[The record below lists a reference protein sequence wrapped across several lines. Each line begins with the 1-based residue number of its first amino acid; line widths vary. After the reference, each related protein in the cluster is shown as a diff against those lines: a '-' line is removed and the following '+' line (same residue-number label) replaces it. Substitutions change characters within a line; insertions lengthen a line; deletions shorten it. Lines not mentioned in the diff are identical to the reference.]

1 MIRRECGGKRMNDI
15 RENGTVAASESVSP
29 FYIPSNAGARL
40 WRPRTLKQSDTFIV
54 LDSFGNAQAE
64 GPSAEGLYHEDT
76 RFLSR
81 LVLLVN
87 GDWPLLLTA
96 SATADNELLTADL
109 TNPDCYVD
117 GALRLER
124 DSVHL
129 LRTKVLAEGALF
141 EALQVKN
148 FAEGEVTLEL
158 RYGFAAD
165 FSDMFEVRGQRRAK
179 RGTYLAEEV
188 GADRVVLGY
197 RGLDG
202 SVRRTE
208 LSFAP
213 VPERLTKDEACFRLR
228 LSPHASARLTLA
240 VRCAIDGPPLSR
252 ELDFAAAVHAAE
264 GQARGRRAAAVHI
277 ESSNTGFNA
286 WIERSRVDLDMLV
299 TEMPTGP
306 YPYAGIPWFSTP
318 FGRDALITALQALW
332 LAPDLA
338 KGVLAFLAAK
348 QASEVVPTMDAEP
361 GKILHETR
369 KSEMAKLGEVP
380 FGLYYGSIDST
391 PLFIVLAHRY
401 YQRTGDLDF
410 IRGIWRNI
418 AAALEWMRRYGD
430 PDGDGFLEYDR
441 RSPNGLVNQGWKDSN
456 DSIFHADGS
465 LARPPI
471 ALVEVQGYAFA
482 AWRGA
487 AALALALGHVEAERE
502 YRRRAAHLRQ
512 RFAECFWC
520 PEIGTFALA
529 LDGEKRPCRVRSSNA
544 GHALFAGIAT
554 PAQAARVAATL
565 MEPASFS
572 DWGIR
577 TIAEGEARYN
587 PMSYHNGS
595 VWPHDNG
602 LITLGLARYGLREPL
617 LRLWRG
623 LFDAASATDLSRLPE
638 LFCGFPR
645 RKGEGPTSYPVAC
658 SPQAWSSATAFALL
672 GGALGVAFRPA
683 EQQIRFNRP
692 TLPNFLDRL
701 RLERLRMG
709 EVSVDVVFHRHARDA
724 SLNVLHK
731 EGEAEIVLISG

>member
-1 MIRRECGGKRMNDI
+1 MKQIR
-15 RENGTVAASESVSP
+15 ASGDSAPAEPVSP
-29 FYIPSNAGARL
+29 FYIPAKASARL

-54 LDSFGNAQAE
+54 LDPFGNAQAE

-76 RFLSR
+76 RFLSQ

-96 SATADNELLTADL
+96 STTADNDVLTTDL
-109 TNPDCYVD
+109 TNSDFFVD
-117 GALRLER
+117 GSLRLAR

-129 LRTKVLAEGALF
+129 LRAKVLAEGACF
-141 EALQVKN
+141 EALEVKN

-165 FSDMFEVRGQRRAK
+165 FCDMFEVRGQRRAK
-179 RGTYLAEEV
+179 RGSYLLEEV
-188 GADRVVLGY
+188 GADRVILGY

-202 SVRRTE
+202 SVRRSE
-208 LSFAP
+208 ISFAP
-213 VPERLTKDEACFRLR
+213 APDRLTKEEACFRLR
-228 LSPHASARLTLA
+228 LPPRGNARLTLA
-240 VRCAIDGPPLSR
+240 VRCSIDGPLLSR
-252 ELDFAAAVHAAE
+252 DLDFAAAVQAAE
-264 GQARGRRAAAVHI
+264 ARTRTRRVAAVHI

-286 WIERSRVDLDMLV
+286 WIERSRVDLDMLI

-306 YPYAGIPWFSTP
+306 YPYAGIPWFSTA
-318 FGRDALITALQALW
+318 FGRDAIITALQTLW
-332 LAPDLA
+332 LAPELA

-348 QASEVVPTMDAEP
+348 QAREVVPAMDAEP

-369 KSEMAKLGEVP
+369 KGEMAKLGEVP

-391 PLFIVLAHRY
+391 PLFIVLAARY

-410 IRGIWRNI
+410 IREIWLHVS
-418 AAALEWMRRYGD
+418 AALEWMRRYGD

-441 RSPNGLVNQGWKDSN
+441 RSENGLANQGWKDSG
-456 DSIFHADGS
+456 DSIFHADGT

-471 ALVEVQGYAFA
+471 ALVEVQGYAYA

-487 AALALALGHVEAERE
+487 ALLALALGQVEAERE
-502 YRRRAAHLRQ
+502 YRHRADHLRQ
-512 RFAECFWC
+512 RFAERFWC
-520 PEIGTFALA
+520 REIGTFALA

-565 MEPASFS
+565 MEPSSFS

-577 TIAEGEARYN
+577 TVAEGEARYN

-602 LITLGLARYGLREPL
+602 IIALRLARYGLREPL
-617 LRLWRG
+617 LRLWRS
-623 LFDAASATDLSRLPE
+623 LFDAATATDNRLPE

-645 RKGEGPTSYPVAC
+645 RKGVGPTAYPVAC
-658 SPQAWSSATAFALL
+658 SPQAWSCATAFALL
-672 GGALGVAFRPA
+672 GGALGVSFRPA
-683 EQQIRFNRP
+683 EGQIRFNRP
-692 TLPNFLDRL
+692 MLPHFLEVL

-709 EVSVDVVFHRHARDA
+709 GVSVDLLFRRHARDA

>member
-1 MIRRECGGKRMNDI
+1 MKQMRANV
-15 RENGTVAASESVSP
+15 NANAAADEPVSP
-29 FYIPSNAGARL
+29 FYIPSKASARL
-40 WRPRTLKQSDTFIV
+40 WRPRTLKRRDTFMV
-54 LDSFGNAQAE
+54 LDPFGNAQAE

-81 LVLLVN
+81 LILLVN
-87 GDWPLLLTA
+87 DDWPLLLTA
-96 SATADNELLTADL
+96 SATSDNDLLTADL
-109 TNPDCYVD
+109 TNPDFFLD
-117 GALRLER
+117 GALRLAR

-129 LRTKVLAEGALF
+129 LRAKVLAEGACF
-141 EALQVKN
+141 EALEVKN

-158 RYGFAAD
+158 RFGFAAD
-165 FSDMFEVRGQRRAK
+165 FCDMFEVRGQHRAK
-179 RGTYLAEEV
+179 RGSYLPEEV
-188 GADRVVLGY
+188 GDDRVVLGY

-202 SVRRTE
+202 AVRRTE

-213 VPERLTKDEACFRLR
+213 VPDRLTHEEARFRLR
-228 LSPHASARLTLA
+228 LPARGSARLTLA

-252 ELDFAAAVHAAE
+252 GLDFAAAVQSAE
-264 GQARGRRAAAVHI
+264 ARARARRAAAVHI
-277 ESSNTGFNA
+277 ESSNTGFNT
-286 WIERSRVDLDMLV
+286 WIERSRLDLDMLV

-306 YPYAGIPWFSTP
+306 YPYAGIPWFSTA
-318 FGRDALITALQALW
+318 FGRDAIITALQTLW

-338 KGVLAFLAAK
+338 KGVLGFLAAK
-348 QASEVVPTMDAEP
+348 QATEVVPAMDAEP

-369 KSEMAKLGEVP
+369 KGEMAKLGEVP

-391 PLFIVLAHRY
+391 PLFIVLAARY

-410 IRGIWRNI
+410 IRSIWGNV

-441 RSPNGLVNQGWKDSN
+441 RSTNGLINQGWKDSN

-471 ALVEVQGYAFA
+471 ALVEVQGYAYA

-502 YRRRAAHLRQ
+502 YRRHSDHLRR
-512 RFAECFWC
+512 RFSECFWC

-554 PAQAARVAATL
+554 PAQAARAAATL

-577 TIAEGEARYN
+577 TVAEGEARYN

-602 LITLGLARYGLREPL
+602 LIALGLARYGLREPL

-623 LFDAASATDLSRLPE
+623 LFDAASATDLNRLPE
-638 LFCGFPR
+638 LFCGFHR
-645 RKGEGPTSYPVAC
+645 RKGEGPTAYPVAC

-672 GGALGVAFRPA
+672 GGALGVSFRPT

-692 TLPNFLDRL
+692 MLPNFLDRL

-709 EVSVDVVFHRHARDA
+709 GASVDLLFQRHARDA
-724 SLNVLHK
+724 SINVLHK
-731 EGEAEIVLISG
+731 EGQAEIVIISG